1 MHHLGVEGLRRSRR
15 SPSQL
20 VVQEVVGTSWRSSPQ
35 QEEGCQPV
43 AQLRRE
49 NFGQQ
54 RGGGRVVN
62 STSLGDCT
70 RLPIT
75 EGRSSILESVP
86 SLGAGRTSK
95 FQECFEGCIF
105 LELPF
110 TSCLHFIVPQKES
123 EIDLS
128 RESQRFAN
136 RRFPTQLASRE
147 HLLKSFFG
155 FCPSRKG
162 FTYTPPA

>member
-1 MHHLGVEGLRRSRR
+1 MRRA
-15 SPSQL
+15 
-20 VVQEVVGTSWRSSPQ
+20 VGG
-35 QEEGCQPV
+35 E
-43 AQLRRE
+43 
-49 NFGQQ
+49 
-54 RGGGRVVN
+54 GGGGGGVVN

-110 TSCLHFIVPQKES
+110 TACLHFIVPQKES

-155 FCPSRKG
+155 FCASRKG
-162 FTYTPPA
+162 FTYTPQSSVRRLKNCDHIGDGVRACGHIYMVSTNYRDTFVCCSNYRDTF